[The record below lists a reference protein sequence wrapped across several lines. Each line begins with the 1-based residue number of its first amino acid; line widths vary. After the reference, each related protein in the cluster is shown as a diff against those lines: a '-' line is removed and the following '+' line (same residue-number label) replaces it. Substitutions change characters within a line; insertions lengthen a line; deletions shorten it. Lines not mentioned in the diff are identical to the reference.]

1 MMSEHT
7 ILNLPQPIVALA
19 PMDGVTD
26 SPFRFI
32 AKKYGNPDLIFT
44 EFTNVM
50 GMCIAGDKIMHTFH
64 YDESQRPIVGQIYG
78 NDPEYF
84 YHAAKIICALGFDAV
99 DINMGCPA
107 KNVAASGSGAGLIKT
122 PELAKEI
129 VFSVK
134 RGVMD
139 WVEDAKLTGLT
150 NRSLRGF
157 EELIA
162 VKKKEIEVSSN
173 INETSLGL
181 KNLVSYLEKTNDRD
195 IIPVSVKTRIGYDQ
209 PITESWI
216 SEIST
221 ANPEWIS
228 VHGRTLKQMYEGSAD
243 WSEIAKAVASTD
255 IPILANGDVKSVD
268 DFNNILTQTKSYGA
282 LIGRAS
288 FGNPWIFKSIRE
300 VRATDIDLPTKID
313 VMLEHTKKFVE
324 LYPDPKAFFQMRKHF
339 GWYMKSFDGA
349 LETRKKLML
358 TTSLKDVEAIV
369 ASIKGI

>member
-1 MMSEHT
+1 MKQ

-84 YHAAKIICALGFDAV
+84 YHAAKIICGLGFDAV

-122 PELAKEI
+122 PKLAKEI

-139 WVEDAKLTGLT
+139 WVEDGKLTGLT
-150 NRSLRGF
+150 SRSLRGF

-162 VKKKEIEVSSN
+162 VKKKEIEESSN

-181 KNLVSYLEKTNDRD
+181 KNLVSYLEKTNDRN

-268 DFNNILTQTKSYGA
+268 DFNDILTQTKSYGA
-282 LIGRAS
+282 LIGRSS
-288 FGNPWIFKSIRE
+288 FGNPWIFKSIKEGR
-300 VRATDIDLPTKID
+300 VNDIDLPTKID

-358 TTSLKDVEAIV
+358 ANNLSDVERIV
-369 ASIKGI
+369 SSIF